1 MPENTETFDRD
12 QLAACQQD
20 VRHVGK
26 TPIVIVPNHYKVAN
40 LEGLLAAPMRKRG
53 TTTLRDAGSFV
64 TMVNDHKDDSTRLFY
79 VDSPAPGFTAVFND
93 HGNQPGWGDHRAR
106 YEPIFSQEWKAW
118 IGVDAKKMSQVEMA
132 QFIENNLDDVV
143 EPVGAELLEICRTLE
158 AKKQVNFASSIR
170 LSDGSH
176 QFTYEEDVQGSAQ
189 KGQLKVPEI
198 FVIGVPVFIN
208 GEKWKVQVRL
218 RFRIDGG
225 KLSMWLEVVRPHKT
239 LEAAVK
245 DILKQ
250 VSDGTGLMPLHGT
263 QDTRITSS

>member
-1 MPENTETFDRD
+1 
-12 QLAACQQD
+12 
-20 VRHVGK
+20 
-26 TPIVIVPNHYKVAN
+26 
-40 LEGLLAAPMRKRG
+40 
-53 TTTLRDAGSFV
+53 
-64 TMVNDHKDDSTRLFY
+64 
-79 VDSPAPGFTAVFND
+79 
-93 HGNQPGWGDHRAR
+93 
-106 YEPIFSQEWKAW
+106 
-118 IGVDAKKMSQVEMA
+118 MSQVEMA
-132 QFIENNLDDVV
+132 QFIENNIDDVV

-189 KGQLKVPEI
+189 KGQMKVPEI